1 MYVWRVFGNNLFVL
15 DMNKFDI
22 SKYITNTS
30 IVTCL
35 NDKWTIKKI
44 MKKTPRCYL
53 DDADQKCQADST
65 FLFASFD

>member
-44 MKKTPRCYL
+44 MKKKP
-53 DDADQKCQADST
+53 KM
-65 FLFASFD
+65 LFK